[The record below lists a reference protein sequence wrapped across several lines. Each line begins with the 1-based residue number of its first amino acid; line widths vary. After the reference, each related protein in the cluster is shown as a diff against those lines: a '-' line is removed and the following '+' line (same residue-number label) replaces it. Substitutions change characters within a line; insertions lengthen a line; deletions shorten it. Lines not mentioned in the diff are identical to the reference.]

1 MTSLTI
7 PPLYK
12 LDQSYDANLLGP
24 TDPPPPVSAE
34 VVDAEANRQLFGMP
48 IGYPIGV
55 PASPLTANSTWIALC
70 ASQGFNVL
78 TYKTV
83 RNEPSAALPPPN
95 WLFVDGL
102 TSPLTPGQEIDSVRV
117 DLSRTSARG
126 SHAYSMVNSC
136 GMPSTAPA
144 EWQADVRRSLD
155 GLRAGQLLIV
165 SVVGDYETLNGQE
178 LVDDFVAVAARA
190 EETGALVIELNLSC
204 PNSVSRRGDGLR
216 PPICE
221 SPRDMHRIVS
231 AVRSALLLPETKL
244 VAKLGYLARSDLE
257 DAVDPILQSVDGFSG
272 INTLQ
277 VGVEDTGHGPVFKGT
292 LNDRNEPRK
301 QAGLSGIAIRD
312 LALDFVRTLALL
324 RRRRRC
330 SFEII
335 GMGGVMEPH
344 DVRALMACGA
354 DAVQAATAAQNH
366 WNLPRRLCNDGHPVP
381 STEERLLGLIGS
393 ALADERWPFRTADGL
408 AAELH
413 VSADLVRRLLEYHP
427 DLARR
432 SVMNDRR
439 GRNLYTAAQRT
450 PGVRERL
457 EEFRWLLAR

>member
-7 PPLYK
+7 PSLYK

-24 TDPPPPVSAE
+24 TDPLPPVSAE
-34 VVDAEANRQLFGMP
+34 VVDADANRQLFGMP

-102 TSPLTPGQEIDSVRV
+102 TSPLTPGNEIESVRV
-117 DLSRTSARG
+117 DLSRISAGG

-155 GLRAGQLLIV
+155 ELRPGQLLIV

-190 EETGALVIELNLSC
+190 EEAGARVIELNLSC

-221 SPRDMHRIVS
+221 SPKDTHRIVS
-231 AVRSALLLPETKL
+231 AVSAALRPETKL

-257 DAVDPILQSVDGFSG
+257 DVVAPILGSVAGLSG

-277 VGVEDTGHGPVFKGT
+277 VGVEDTRHGPVFKGT
-292 LNDRNEPRK
+292 LSDHNEPRK

-324 RRRRRC
+324 RRRRGC

-393 ALADERWPFRTADGL
+393 AMADERWPFRTADGL
-408 AAELH
+408 AAELR
-413 VSADLVRRLLEYHP
+413 VSADLIRRLLEVHP

-439 GRNLYTAAQRT
+439 GRELYTAAQRT
-450 PGVRERL
+450 RGVRERL